1 MTQSGETFD
10 YAPDHVAR
18 PGELLQEYLD
28 QLGISAR
35 ELGRRCGRS
44 GKLIAEIV
52 SGKATLEPETAL
64 QLERVLGVSASIW
77 SNMEAAH
84 QLHRARA
91 AEHRDLAASHDWA
104 RRFPVKDLAER
115 GHLVRY
121 DDKADQVQE
130 LLRFFGAG
138 SVKACEDRIDDLL
151 VADFRTSKTF
161 ENDDAALAAWLRIGE
176 RRADEMETLEF
187 DREAFLQA
195 LARIRALSPRP
206 IGEVLPE
213 MKALCAEAGVAF
225 VLEPPLPKVRA
236 SGVSRW
242 LSPKKALIQQSF
254 RHKSDDHFWFTFFH
268 ECAHLL
274 LHSRKEIF
282 LEMTR
287 GPGNAGPKEEAEANL
302 WAADFLI
309 PSAEMLGFMRG
320 FHGTEREVREFAR
333 AQGIAP
339 GIVVGQ
345 LQHNEVLGHAVM
357 NGLKVFYTW
366 SEGE

>member
-1 MTQSGETFD
+1 MTQAEETYV

-18 PGELLQEYLD
+18 PGEVLQEYLD
-28 QLGISAR
+28 HLGISAR

-77 SNMEAAH
+77 CNMEAAH
-84 QLHRARA
+84 QLHRART
-91 AEHRDLAASHDWA
+91 AEEQELAAHHDWA
-104 RRFPVKDLAER
+104 KRFPLKDLAER
-115 GHLVRY
+115 GQITRSGS
-121 DDKADQVQE
+121 KAEQVQE

-138 SVKACEDRIDDLL
+138 SVKACEDRIEDLL
-151 VADFRTSKTF
+151 VVDFRTSQAF
-161 ENDDAALAAWLRIGE
+161 ENDVAAVAAWLRIGE
-176 RRADEMETLEF
+176 LAADKLETKDFE
-187 DREAFLQA
+187 REAFLRA
-195 LARIRALSPRP
+195 LKDIRALSRRS
-206 IGEVLPE
+206 IDDVLPE
-213 MKALCAEAGVAF
+213 ITASCAGAGVAF
-225 VLEPPLPKVRA
+225 VLEPPLSKVRA

-242 LSPKKALIQQSF
+242 LTPKKALIQQSF
-254 RHKSDDHFWFTFFH
+254 RHRSDDHFWFTFFH

-282 LEMTR
+282 LEMAK

-309 PSAEMLGFMRG
+309 PSADMRAFMRS
-320 FHGTEREVREFAR
+320 FRGTEQEVRIFAE
-333 AQGIAP
+333 AMGIAP

-345 LQHNEVLGHAVM
+345 LQHNQVLSHAAM
-357 NGLKVFYTW
+357 NGLKVFYSRT
-366 SEGE
+366 EGD